1 MASNH
6 KEPTRPRPTTENLGL
21 AAGLNYPT
29 NPDPRPPKMRI
40 PVPQVILLLAALF
53 GAADAGSGHWK
64 RLRRMCCE
72 WPDNNVC
79 RVGLERWRICDE
91 AWRQGKSMAGCGDFR
106 QNSDFSRVAC
116 RPGIDG
122 PPDWK
127 DEEKPRP

>member
-1 MASNH
+1 
-6 KEPTRPRPTTENLGL
+6 
-21 AAGLNYPT
+21 
-29 NPDPRPPKMRI
+29 MRI
-40 PVPQVILLLAALF
+40 PMAHVILLLGALL
-53 GAADAGSGHWK
+53 GAVDAGAGHWR
-64 RLRRMCCE
+64 RLRRMCCDY
-72 WPDNNVC
+72 PDHNVC

-91 AWRQGKSMAGCGDFR
+91 AWRQGKSLAGCGDFR